1 MSPQFMPKC
10 KWRLEGLL
18 RYLESQVYQIA
29 KGVAMT
35 YGVEQEVKAVG
46 RASTLPVSE
55 GLVKIALEVAKTI
68 PQVKNV
74 QEESRPSASE
84 DRTHFMRRVIE
95 KGGQAVF
102 FLYGTQHP
110 GHHRANFDIQPE
122 CMLFGLQMFEKML
135 SRLNGVEA

>member
-1 MSPQFMPKC
+1 
-10 KWRLEGLL
+10 
-18 RYLESQVYQIA
+18 
-29 KGVAMT
+29 MT

-55 GLVKIALEVAKTI
+55 GLVKIAL
-68 PQVKNV
+68 
-74 QEESRPSASE
+74 EESRPSASE